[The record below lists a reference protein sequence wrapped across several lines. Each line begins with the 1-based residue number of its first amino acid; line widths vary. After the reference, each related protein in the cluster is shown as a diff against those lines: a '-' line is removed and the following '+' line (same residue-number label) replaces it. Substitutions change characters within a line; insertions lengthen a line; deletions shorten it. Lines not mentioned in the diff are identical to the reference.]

1 MPLRLLQRAPLIL
14 LLMYLALACLGAA
27 RQKGAERQNPY
38 PLPYP
43 PALPGGQTVVTDESA
58 DLLKPPPGL
67 REGVAIAK
75 TPPRIDFL
83 YYPGQDHAGKPWSDW
98 GEGCVAD
105 GKFYS
110 AIGDHLSPRGTGLVY
125 EYDPASKKLRV
136 LADVRKFLEEGG
148 HLPPGSDYTPGKIH
162 SKVQMGSDGWLYYA
176 THRGSTK
183 VTSNEHRYE
192 GDWVLR
198 THPATGKTEV
208 VMRGPVPKH
217 SIPTSVLDPRRLIF
231 YAGTAPGTHA
241 EKQDVQFFAL
251 DVKSGKVLL
260 AAGDGPKRSA
270 ILSSSTGRLYWDGK
284 KYDPKTNRI
293 TDCPAAP
300 GVRSA
305 TWETP
310 QAVVYGTTERSADV
324 WAFNVKDETLTQ
336 LGSGAVGKQEY
347 TTSMAAD
354 PTGRYLYYVPG
365 AHGKAAGD
373 GTPVVQFDVKA
384 RKPKVLAFLAPYY
397 AAKYGYT
404 PDGTFGVALDEKGET
419 LFVTWNGM
427 RKGQPKF
434 WESCAMTAIH
444 IPASERPR

>member
-1 MPLRLLQRAPLIL
+1 MAFV
-14 LLMYLALACLGAA
+14 CLGAA
-27 RQKGAERQNPY
+27 KQKRAERENPY

-43 PALPGGQTVVTDESA
+43 PTLPGGQSVASDESPEF
-58 DLLKPPPGL
+58 LNPPPGL

-83 YYPGQDHAGKPWSDW
+83 YYPGQDHAGNPWSDW
-98 GEGCVAD
+98 GEGCVAG

-110 AIGDHLSPRGTGLVY
+110 AIGDHLSPGGTGLVC
-125 EYDPASKKLRV
+125 EYDPATRNIRI
-136 LADVRKFLEEGG
+136 LADIRKFLVEGG
-148 HLPPGSDYTPGKIH
+148 HLPAGSDYTPGKIH
-162 SKVQMGSDGWLYYA
+162 SKLQMGSDGWLYYA

-183 VTSNEHRYE
+183 VTADEHKYE

-198 THPATGKTEV
+198 THPGTGKTEV
-208 VMRGPVPKH
+208 VMRGAVPKH
-217 SIPTSVLDPRRLIF
+217 SIPASVLDPRRLIF
-231 YAGTAPGTHA
+231 YGGTAPGTDA

-251 DVKSGKVLL
+251 DVKTRKLL
-260 AAGDGPKRSA
+260 LTAGDGPKRSA
-270 ILSSSTGRLYWDGK
+270 ILSPSTGRLYWDGK
-284 KYDPKTNRI
+284 KYDPATNQV

-300 GVRSA
+300 SVRSA
-305 TWETP
+305 TAETP
-310 QAVVYGTTERSADV
+310 QGIVYGTTERSADI

-336 LGSGAVGKQEY
+336 VGSGAVAKQQY

-365 AHGKAAGD
+365 AHGKAAED
-373 GTPVVQFDVKA
+373 GTPVVQFDVDT
-384 RKPKVLAFLAPYY
+384 RKPKVLAFLSPFYPDN
-397 AAKYGYT
+397 YGYT

-434 WESCAMTAIH
+434 WESCAMTAIY
-444 IPASERPR
+444 IPASERSL